1 MRFRIICLL
10 TVFTFLLIARSPKE
24 AQAASLLTVDKEGA
38 LTWSVLSSEDD
49 FSLSIPAPSSMEVK
63 SVASNSGSNLS
74 TISLTKL
81 EDKISMEVSSGSET
95 RNLELSNWEEDLVEL
110 EERPEVK
117 NIKIGIVEDKFS
129 IRQKRITALT
139 DFPLT
144 IDSESAKLTL
154 ATSTG
159 DKYLSIL
166 PLDAVETLMKSKLM
180 TNVKDNRIEIV
191 EEESDL
197 QYKIAGE
204 KVFNLFDLYNYPVE
218 VTSHVSAS
226 TGEILSVDGPTWFK
240 VINFLMT

>member
-1 MRFRIICLL
+1 
-10 TVFTFLLIARSPKE
+10 
-24 AQAASLLTVDKEGA
+24 
-38 LTWSVLSSEDD
+38 
-49 FSLSIPAPSSMEVK
+49 MEVK

-204 KVFNLFDLYNYPVE
+204 KVFNLFDLYNYPVG

-240 VINFLMT
+240 VIK

>member
-154 ATSTG
+154 TTSTG

-166 PLDAVETLMKSKLM
+166 PLDAVETLIKSKLL

-204 KVFNLFDLYNYPVE
+204 KVFNLFDLYNYPVG